1 MQEESKERTRDTLY
15 IPQGIKTKVEIFD
28 GFGKEE
34 LYQSIMAVIAI
45 GIIDL
50 LIFLIT
56 RAVVMC
62 IVILLSGM
70 AGSIMML
77 TKDQNNL
84 SVVDQIKLMLRFS
97 RSQKK
102 YLYIAYDEWERR

>member
-1 MQEESKERTRDTLY
+1 MEEESKEKTRDILY

-34 LYQSIMAVIAI
+34 LIQSIIAVVAIAVF
-45 GIIDL
+45 DL
-50 LIFLIT
+50 FIFFIT
-56 RAVVMC
+56 RGVVLC
-62 IVILLSGM
+62 IVILLSGI

-102 YLYIAYDEWERR
+102 YPYITYDEWERR